1 MRIYKDYVRSSVFGF
16 EDALVSTTGVI
27 VGIATGTSNK
37 QFIILAAFVTIA
49 VEAVSMAAGQFLS
62 ERTLHQMQKGKHRDS
77 LSVGSYIMFLS
88 YFLGGIIPAIP
99 ILFLPLPVAL
109 IPTIILAFLGLFVLG
124 FVKGKMV
131 KVAPTRSAFEMLL
144 IGGLASV
151 IGIIAGYFLRT

>member
-1 MRIYKDYVRSSVFGF
+1 MRIYKDYIRSSVFGF

-77 LSVGSYIMFLS
+77 LSVGSFVMFLS
-88 YFLGGIIPAIP
+88 YFLGGILPVSP
-99 ILFLPLPVAL
+99 LLFLPLPIAL
-109 IPTIILAFLGLFVLG
+109 IPTLFLAFLGLFVLG
-124 FVKGKMV
+124 FAKGRFV
-131 KVAPTRSAFEMLL
+131 KVPPARSAFEMLF
-144 IGGLASV
+144 IGGLAAV
-151 IGIIAGYFLRT
+151 IGIIAGYFLRA